1 MHARGP
7 LAKILNPWHGNLI
20 TRIAFNGCTPQSFGT
35 RPMDNRL
42 DRAAM
47 FRKYAAQIRS
57 DVEGIVVPEAQASAL
72 EVARY
77 WDVLAD
83 RMEQR
88 VHDDPRV

>member
-1 MHARGP
+1 
-7 LAKILNPWHGNLI
+7 
-20 TRIAFNGCTPQSFGT
+20 
-35 RPMDNRL
+35 
-42 DRAAM
+42 M